1 MGSSW
6 RTRIVTI
13 PTRIGVRLA
22 NVGPPPSAFPSAR
35 AAAAAAIANEEA
47 PAIWSKRRRVRS
59 IFMVSFLSGFQM
71 GQPIKFSIGC
81 SQPWRVS
88 ITRLSVGRRRAIRRE
103 QTDNFQA
110 GLIP

>member
-1 MGSSW
+1 MEQ
-6 RTRIVTI
+6 
-13 PTRIGVRLA
+13 
-22 NVGPPPSAFPSAR
+22 
-35 AAAAAAIANEEA
+35 AAAGQINIHGE
-47 PAIWSKRRRVRS
+47 
-59 IFMVSFLSGFQM
+59 FLVGVQM
-71 GQPIKFSIGC
+71 GQPIMFSIGC